1 MAKTLL
7 WVFGV
12 VFLLVGVLGFVPNP
26 IAGPTGIFETN
37 TVHDV
42 VHLAFGVVF
51 ILVAVMAADSAS
63 MTLIVGG
70 AVYLLVAVLGF
81 VMVPQGGELLGLVHT
96 NTADH
101 WLHVLLAV
109 VLIGAGY
116 LSKEGSSMSAPT
128 QSTM

>member
-12 VFLLVGVLGFVPNP
+12 VSLLVGVLGFVPNP

-37 TVHDV
+37 SLHDV

-51 ILVAVMAADSAS
+51 ILVALMAAGSAS

-70 AVYLLVAVLGF
+70 VVYLLVAVLGF
-81 VMVPQGGELLGLVHT
+81 AMVPEGGELLGLVHT
-96 NTADH
+96 NMADH
-101 WLHVLLAV
+101 WLHVVLAA
-109 VLIGAGY
+109 VLIGGGY
-116 LSKEGSSMSAPT
+116 LSRDGSSSMPM